1 MGRKNGKDAEVAD
14 SGARGSNWSREST
27 GLVAEAHCKVAV
39 IGGCRG
45 GWILVTA
52 PMKVVLVWVGELRN
66 DGQGDS
72 LAGCEPLGDNA

>member
-45 GWILVTA
+45 GWILVMA
-52 PMKVVLVWVGELRN
+52 PMNVVLVWVSELCN
-66 DGQGDS
+66 DGQGA
-72 LAGCEPLGDNA
+72 LWLGVSHLETTL